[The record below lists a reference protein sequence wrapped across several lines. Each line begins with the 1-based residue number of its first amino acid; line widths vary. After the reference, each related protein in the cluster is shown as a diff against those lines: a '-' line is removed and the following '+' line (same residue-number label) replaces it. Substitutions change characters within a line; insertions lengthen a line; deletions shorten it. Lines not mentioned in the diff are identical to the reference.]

1 MNMLARMFG
10 AARLDPHAYE
20 DVEQDSGAMP
30 QALLLVIVISILS
43 GLGEY
48 FGGDGEIVDALVFAA
63 VRGVAFWAIWALM
76 IYMIGGTILRTENT
90 HANWGQVA
98 RGTAFAQTPGIL
110 NVLAFIGTVGPI
122 ITFVVFV
129 WQFIGVVISARQ
141 TLDYTSLLRAF
152 FVVLLAIIPSAII
165 YVIFAVVVFA
175 ATSGNGNGS

>member
-1 MNMLARMFG
+1 MNILTRMFG
-10 AARLDPHAYE
+10 AARLDPHTYE
-20 DVEQDSGAMP
+20 EVEADGSAMP

-48 FGGDGEIVDALVFAA
+48 FGGEGEILDALVFAA
-63 VRGVAFWAIWALM
+63 IRGIAFWAIWALM
-76 IYMIGGTILRTENT
+76 IYMIGGTILRSADT

-98 RGTAFAQTPGIL
+98 RGTAFAQTPGVL
-110 NVLAFIGTVGPI
+110 NVLAFIPTVGPI

-129 WQFIGVVISARQ
+129 WQFVGVVISARQ
-141 TLDYTSLLRAF
+141 TLDYGSSLRAF

-175 ATSGNGNGS
+175 ATSGNG